1 MVSAI
6 LHIIAIKIANAELVV
21 IIITNLRR
29 TDPVGWSRAFLNQTI
44 AKPAS
49 TTPN

>member
-1 MVSAI
+1 MVSGI

-21 IIITNLRR
+21 ITITNLRR

-49 TTPN
+49 MTPN